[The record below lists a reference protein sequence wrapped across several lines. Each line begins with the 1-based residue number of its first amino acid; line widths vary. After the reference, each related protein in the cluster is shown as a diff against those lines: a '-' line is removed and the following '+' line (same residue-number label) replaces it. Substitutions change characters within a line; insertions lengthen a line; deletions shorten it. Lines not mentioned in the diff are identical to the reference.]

1 MMRRDV
7 SKGLRKSATVDLHEP
22 LRATTWEQMKRID
35 DALAEVGPFGE
46 VWLIKREGVVQ
57 TLRKLD
63 TVNAALAAF
72 R

>member
-7 SKGLRKSATVDLHEP
+7 DKGLRKSVTLDLQEP
-22 LRATTWEQMKRID
+22 LRATTWEQVKRID

-46 VWLIKREGVVQ
+46 VWLIKRAGVVQ
-57 TLRKLD
+57 TLRKID
-63 TVNAALAAF
+63 TVNAVAAF